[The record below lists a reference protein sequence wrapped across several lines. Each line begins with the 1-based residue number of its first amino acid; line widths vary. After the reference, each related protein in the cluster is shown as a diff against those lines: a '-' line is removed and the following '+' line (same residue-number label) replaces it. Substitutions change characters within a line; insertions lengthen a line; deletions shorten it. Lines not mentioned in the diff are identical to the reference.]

1 MAMGLIPPSAFDSA
15 SVGKDSPD
23 GTPRRN
29 VIPQPVRPAGS
40 RSSQKIRRKIA
51 KGLDSGAIPP
61 MLRGE
66 ISHGEIRDQRF
77 AIDKPMKLRPTTLA
91 PLFLFLLT
99 LAPRPLRA
107 QALHLIPQP
116 RQIKMQTGEFV
127 ITPKTEIVFTRA
139 HEQQDRLAAQI
150 LAAEIERLT
159 GHSPRI
165 RVEQSLPRSGQIIFL
180 GRADDKDRE
189 LESLLEKQGQS
200 IGPNFSGQGYVL
212 DAAPARIVIAARTG
226 QGVFY
231 GVQTLRQLLRPDP
244 NGRTSCPALSIRDWP
259 AMAWRG
265 IQDDIS
271 RGPILTLEY
280 MESQIRTISA
290 YKLNLLGLY
299 MENVFD
305 FQSEPLIA
313 PKGPS
318 LTAAEVKQLVAY
330 GRQYHVTILPEQEA
344 FGHLH
349 KVLRIEKY
357 NNLAEIPHGDVLT
370 PLQSGSFALIH
381 NMLTEL
387 VPLFPAP
394 FFHIGADETT
404 QLGQGQT
411 KALAD
416 KEGTG
421 QVYIDFLKRIDTM
434 LRPYHKKILFWGDIA
449 IKHPELLNQIPKDM
463 IAVAWDYSPSDTFV
477 PLLAPYKKAGIPTW
491 VSPGVG
497 NWKRIFPDL
506 DSAFVNIRNFT
517 RDGQKLGSGGMLNT
531 TWNDSGES
539 LVDMT
544 WPAIVFGAA
553 CSWQKG
559 QSSIEDFWASYDWAF
574 YRAPGHDFATA
585 IQKLAQ
591 VNDLLDDA
599 GFGGANDQD
608 FWLDP
613 FTPSGARFA
622 LETQSKVQQVRLD
635 TEDALATFYAKRS
648 TAHLHAETLDG
659 LAFAARRLDALGM
672 KIQYT
677 AEIDNLY
684 RDAYS
689 HMSNSSEVYRDLYR
703 ITSTNGRLEDLRDAT
718 TELEADYADLWRRQ
732 YHPFWLGNV
741 LIRYNNLAS
750 LYQAKIQSLEIVIH
764 DYGRTSEIPPPESF
778 GFVYSE
784 VARKSSEP

>member
-1 MAMGLIPPSAFDSA
+1 MNSLAETRPHGLQ
-15 SVGKDSPD
+15 G
-23 GTPRRN
+23 R
-29 VIPQPVRPAGS
+29 PQAV
-40 RSSQKIRRKIA
+40 SQKIRRKFT

-66 ISHGEIRDQRF
+66 ILHGEICDRRP
-77 AIDKPMKLRPTTLA
+77 AIDKPMKLRPSTFV
-91 PLFLFLLT
+91 PLFLLLAA
-99 LAPRPLRA
+99 LSSRPVRA

-116 RQIKMQTGEFV
+116 RQIKLQSGEFV
-127 ITPKTEIVFTRA
+127 LTPKTEIVITRA
-139 HEQQDRLAAQI
+139 HEQQDRFAAQI

-159 GHSPRI
+159 GHHPRI
-165 RVEQSLPRSGQIIFL
+165 RAGQSLPRSGQIIFL
-180 GRADDKDRE
+180 GRAGEKDRDLE
-189 LESLLEKQGQS
+189 LLLEKQGQV
-200 IGPNFSGQGYVL
+200 IAPNFSSQGYVL
-212 DAAPARIVIAARTG
+212 DAAPARIVIAARAD

-231 GVQTLRQLLRPDP
+231 GVQTLRQLLRFDTE
-244 NGRTSCPALSIRDWP
+244 GRPSCPAVSIRDWP

-271 RGPILTLEY
+271 RGPIPTLDY

-290 YKLNLLGLY
+290 YKINLLGLY

-305 FQSEPLIA
+305 FQSEPLVA

-318 LTAAEVKQLVAY
+318 LTAAEIKELVAY

-349 KVLRIEKY
+349 KVLRLETY
-357 NNLAEIPHGDVLT
+357 YNLAEIPHGDVLT
-370 PLQSGSFALIH
+370 PLQPGSFALIH

-387 VPLFPAP
+387 VPLFPGP
-394 FFHIGADETT
+394 FFHVGADETT

-411 KALAD
+411 KALAE
-416 KEGTG
+416 KEGIG
-421 QVYIDFLKRIDTM
+421 QVYIDFLKRVDSM

-449 IKHPELLNQIPKDM
+449 IKHPELLSLLPNDM
-463 IAVAWDYSPSDTFV
+463 VAVAWDYSPADTFE
-477 PLLAPYKKAGIPTW
+477 PLLAPYRKAGIPTW
-491 VSPGVG
+491 VSPGAN

-531 TWNDSGES
+531 TWNDDGES
-539 LVDMT
+539 LIDMT

-559 QSSIEDFWASYDWAF
+559 QSSIDDFWASYDWAF
-574 YRAPGHDFATA
+574 YRAPGHDFAGA

-622 LETQSKVQQVRLD
+622 LDTRSTVQQVRLD
-635 TEDALATFYAKRS
+635 AEDALATFYAKRA
-648 TAHLHAETLDG
+648 TAHLHAETLDD
-659 LAFAARRLDALGM
+659 LVFAARRLDALGM

-677 AEIDNLY
+677 AEIDSLY
-684 RDAYS
+684 RDAYV
-689 HMSNSSEVYRDLYR
+689 HMANSSQVYRDLYR
-703 ITSTNGRLEDLRDAT
+703 ITSTNGRLEDLRNAT

-741 LIRYNNLAS
+741 LVRYNNLAS
-750 LYQAKIQSLEIVIH
+750 RYQAKIQSLEIVIH

-778 GFVYSE
+778 GFLFSE
-784 VARKSSEP
+784 LARTAPEP